1 MKKTLFIF
9 IITAG
14 FLTGFLNAES
24 KVSDV
29 VIFNEINLSYKN
41 SYYPGT
47 VDKTNLLIKEFPDSV
62 FIQLAL
68 AYKGDALANMGL
80 YDEAI
85 ETLNQALSHM
95 HTGSKEITYCTYLL
109 GKTYYLKKDYSLSL
123 NYLHKACSLAL
134 TDRDMEYYN
143 PAILCSAK
151 IYYQLEDFKSA
162 CPLYEYV
169 IKNGKAYSK
178 ADYDEA
184 LQKLMLSY
192 NRCGSFA
199 KTLNL
204 FDKLNNEDFTQELYL
219 TLSLYRADALKGM
232 NKNMDAYQAYC
243 QVLECDYEYLAV
255 IALKKAYIL
264 SSEKN
269 IGVNPG
275 QVFEKSV
282 DTFKNNP
289 LLVQEFWLRLG
300 IDEYNL
306 KHYEKALEYFAKV
319 SQDNQEN
326 AEENPVITF
335 YKAKIILDTEKNP
348 AKAEEI
354 LLSIS
359 SKVDQVKEENF
370 HDSYYTL
377 LLKCKF
383 QQKKWKELAAIY
395 NKIQEPDDDAV
406 YSLSA
411 AYYELGEYKKVLPQS
426 GLLYASS
433 LCKLGDYYGAVK
445 AFEKLSIAP
454 EYLAEYSK
462 ALFACGFYE
471 EAYKYAQSSKNAHK
485 EYILGLCQVNLKNW
499 NQAQKHFANY
509 IKQLSGKENFISLA
523 FFYKGYSEYCM
534 EEYKN
539 AYASFVRYSTQPYLN
554 QPSYL
559 RKSYE
564 YAAKSALQNGDF
576 KNASVQAE
584 NVINASVNQSDKE
597 AAVLFCA
604 EILSDYQ
611 SYDQA
616 LAILHP
622 YTLENTNFAMQSIFT
637 SAGIY
642 EKKNDVET
650 ADLYYQ
656 KIYKDNPSSSFA
668 EEAMFRTGGLY
679 YSVKD
684 YSTALNRFNNY
695 IYKYVNG
702 KFADAALF
710 FGGDCAL
717 KLSQIDRAILLN
729 ATLLQKYKDSIYSYG
744 ANKNLLAA
752 YYEQESFS
760 QALEVAKVMI
770 RDFPDQAASDEIGN
784 RKIELERIV
793 SGTSKQIAQKQSDY
807 EKAGKLST
815 KKGRII
821 GSELVKL
828 YAESPSTQ
836 EDAFKLAKEL
846 LEKQTS
852 QDEKK
857 YAAEN
862 AEFVADC
869 YRRNEEN
876 QKAAKMYLTA
886 AQYYRGL
893 EDSSRAAACLYG
905 ATEAFAVQSLYGDA
919 RETAELLKELYPESR
934 QAQRV
939 DGLLE

>member
-1 MKKTLFIF
+1 M
-9 IITAG
+9 
-14 FLTGFLNAES
+14 
-24 KVSDV
+24 SDV
-29 VIFNEINLSYKN
+29 VIFNEINLAYKN

-47 VDKTNLLIKEFPDSV
+47 VDKVNLLIKEFPDSV
-62 FIQLAL
+62 FVQPAL
-68 AYKGDALANMGL
+68 AYKGEALANMGQ
-80 YDEAI
+80 YDEAV
-85 ETLNQALSHM
+85 ETLNQAILQM
-95 HTGSKEITYCTYLL
+95 HTGSKEITHCTYLL
-109 GKTYYLKKDYSLSL
+109 GKTYYYKKDYPLSL
-123 NYLHKACSLAL
+123 NYFHKACSLAL
-134 TDRDMEYYN
+134 TDKDMEYYN
-143 PAILCSAK
+143 PSILYSAK
-151 IYYQLEDFKSA
+151 IYYLLEDFKSSY
-162 CPLYEYV
+162 PLFEYV
-169 IKNGKAYSK
+169 IKNGKSYSQIE
-178 ADYDEA
+178 YDEA

-192 NRCGSFA
+192 NRLSLYS

-204 FDKLNNEDFTQELYL
+204 FDKLNKEDFSEELYL
-219 TLSLYRADALKGM
+219 TLCLYRADALKGM
-232 NKNMDAYQAYC
+232 NRNMDAYQAYC

-269 IGVNPG
+269 IGLNPG

-282 DTFKNNP
+282 DTFKSNP
-289 LLVQEFWLRLG
+289 QLVQEFWLRLG

-306 KHYEKALEYFAKV
+306 KHYEKALEYFDQV
-319 SQDNQEN
+319 SHSD
-326 AEENPVITF
+326 EENGVESPLITF
-335 YKAKIILDTEKNP
+335 YKAKIILDSEKNP
-348 AKAEEI
+348 AKAEEV

-359 SKVDQVKEENF
+359 SKVDQTKEENF
-370 HDSYYTL
+370 HDSYYSL

-383 QQKKWKELAAIY
+383 QQKKWKELASVY
-395 NKIQEPDDDAV
+395 NKIQYPDDDAV
-406 YSLSA
+406 YAISA
-411 AYYELGEYKKVLPQS
+411 AYYELGDYKKVLPES

-445 AFEKLSIAP
+445 AFEKLSISP
-454 EYLAEYSK
+454 EYQAEYAK
-462 ALFACGFYE
+462 ALFACGFYQK
-471 EAYKYAQSSKNAHK
+471 AYDQAQTSINLHK
-485 EYILGLCQVNLKNW
+485 EYILGLCQINLKNW

-509 IKQLSGKENFISLA
+509 IKQVSGKENFISLA

-539 AYASFVRYSTQPYLN
+539 AYASFVRYSTQPDPN
-554 QPSYL
+554 QASYL
-559 RKSYE
+559 RKAYE

-576 KNASVQAE
+576 KNASIQAE

-622 YTLENTNFAMQSIFT
+622 YTLENTKFAMQAIFT

-642 EKKNDVET
+642 EKKADLES

-656 KIYKDNPSSSFA
+656 KLYKDNPTSSFA
-668 EEAMFRTGGLY
+668 EEAMFKTGGLY
-679 YSVKD
+679 YSFED
-684 YSTALNRFNNY
+684 YSTALSRFNSY

-717 KLSQIDRAILLN
+717 KLGQIDRAILLN

-744 ANKNLLAA
+744 SNKNLLAA
-752 YYEQESFS
+752 YYEQESYS

-770 RDFPDQAASDEIGN
+770 RDFPDQAADDEIGK
-784 RKIELERIV
+784 RKIELEKIV
-793 SGTSKQIAQKQSDY
+793 SGTSKQVAEKQSDY
-807 EKAGKLST
+807 EKAGKTSS

-828 YAESPSTQ
+828 YAESPSSQ
-836 EDAFKLAKEL
+836 EEAFQLAKEL
-846 LEKQTS
+846 LVKQTAG
-852 QDEKK
+852 DERK

-862 AEFVADC
+862 AEFIADY

-876 QKAAKMYLTA
+876 QKAAEMYLTA
-886 AQYYRGL
+886 AQNYRSL

-905 ATEAFAVQSLYGDA
+905 ATEAFVVQGLYGDA
-919 RETAELLKELYPESR
+919 RETSELLKELYPDSR
-934 QAQRV
+934 QSQRV
-939 DGLLE
+939 DSLLE